1 MPVIPKAMPRIISA
15 FIQNGGT
22 GYSGPPDIVVGSAN
36 TEAFGAIL
44 RAEVSNGA
52 ISAVKVISGGVGYA
66 QTNTTLNILPV
77 GTNIRLQA
85 ALRPLVVN
93 KSFGLDEDELDYLSP
108 LGDGVAVNYIGY
120 GNSIRNF
127 FNDDGSSHSPIIG
140 WAYDGNPIYGPY
152 GLEDP
157 DNIQS
162 DVQLQ
167 TSSYAIN
174 SSNIVN
180 RPPTGEFPYGSLVE
194 DYTYNGSGTLDEHNG
209 RFTKTPDFPNGIYA
223 YFATSAIPERNC
235 LSDKLFR

>member
-1 MPVIPKAMPRIISA
+1 MR
-15 FIQNGGT
+15 
-22 GYSGPPDIVVGSAN
+22 
-36 TEAFGAIL
+36 
-44 RAEVSNGA
+44 
-52 ISAVKVISGGVGYA
+52 
-66 QTNTTLNILPV
+66 
-77 GTNIRLQA
+77 
-85 ALRPLVVN
+85 
-93 KSFGLDEDELDYLSP
+93 DELDYLSP

-157 DNIQS
+157 DIQS

-174 SSNIVN
+174 SGNIVN
-180 RPPTGEFPYGSLVE
+180 RPPTGEFPFGSLVD
-194 DYTYNGSGTLDEHNG
+194 DYVYNGSGTLDEHNG

-223 YFATSAIPERNC
+223 YFATVDILNKPVFPY
-235 LSDKLFR
+235 LSEILIEVLLSLRILLEVL